1 MIYLSFYTTTH
12 SMQGEAEAKKR
23 GLDAALC
30 PTPRRIGGSC
40 SLSLRFDGPDAEAQ
54 GRAFFESMM
63 VPCTLYRME
72 GEEEPERLAHRDA

>member
-1 MIYLSFYTTTH
+1 MIFLSFYTTTH
-12 SMQGEAEAKKR
+12 SIQGEAEAKKE

-40 SLSLRFDGPDAEAQ
+40 SLSLRFGGENPEET
-54 GRAFFESMM
+54 GRAFFERME

-72 GEEEPERLAHRDA
+72 GEDVVGLASKGR

>member
-1 MIYLSFYTTTH
+1 MIFLSFYTTTH
-12 SMQGEAEAKKR
+12 SIQGEAEAKKR

-40 SLSLRFDGPDAEAQ
+40 SLSLRFQ
-54 GRAFFESMM
+54 GEDPEGDSRAFFASME

-72 GEEEPERLAHRDA
+72 GEDVVELASKGR